1 MNMSIDSYDNG
12 ASYLVLEIP
21 AESVE
26 AFQASTDLW
35 ATLVEICGDADV
47 DYSAYTPTSL
57 TNQSGNHE
65 IVVTLH

>member
-1 MNMSIDSYDNG
+1 MKMSIDSYVD
-12 ASYLVLEIP
+12 ASYLILEIP
-21 AESVE
+21 ADSVE
-26 AFQASTDLW
+26 AFQASADLW
-35 ATLVEICGDADV
+35 ATLAEICGDADV